1 MDTQKIKTVLLAAKY
16 KSLSK
21 AASEFSYTPS
31 ALSHSVDA
39 LEQELGIKLLHRSH
53 TGVELTEA
61 GELLQDK
68 LVAVMNAEKELFQC
82 AAAISASRQQ
92 TLRIGTYSSISSN
105 LLPSLLNG
113 FKELHPEI
121 SISILVGN
129 HIGEW
134 LDQDRADV
142 LIGTEYTQHAWLPIS
157 NDNFVAVV
165 PKPLFNRRRWIH
177 WEELYFY
184 PFIMTENLSI
194 KQKIDLNRFKELIY
208 LTSSDDLSA
217 VSMVRE
223 GMGVTILPSLALKE
237 CPRDVRIL
245 PLKPVLY
252 RTIGVSYRKDSPP
265 ASGAAQFVQYLK
277 HMEHRNL

>member
-1 MDTQKIKTVLLAAKY
+1 MDTQKIKAVLLAAKY

-21 AASEFSYTPS
+21 AAAEFSYTPS

-61 GELLQDK
+61 GELLLDK
-68 LVAVMNAEKELFQC
+68 LVAVTNAEKELFQC
-82 AAAISASRQQ
+82 SAAISASRQQ

-134 LDQDRADV
+134 LDQDKADV
-142 LIGTEYTQHAWLPIS
+142 LIGTEYTHHAWLPIS
-157 NDNFVAVV
+157 NDDFVAVV
-165 PKPLFNRRRWIH
+165 PKTLFSRRRWIH

-184 PFIMTENLSI
+184 SFIMTENLSI

-208 LTSSDDLSA
+208 LTSADDLSA

-252 RTIGVSYRKDSPP
+252 RTIGVSYRKDSPA

-277 HMEHRNL
+277 NRETCT